1 MMIASVKN
9 TFYKLWATVKH
20 FCSLIF
26 PGLNVEWLLSLSVK
40 RKPDSRA
47 PSKQKSSM
55 LSASTTSTDLPSSS
69 NPSLDVLKH
78 MIHEVEHEIEE
89 YERWTGR
96 EVQGLQNSQGLTGFT
111 LSLVSSLCRLVRYLK
126 EVRLLVYSST
136 RLMAELGR
144 FFPSALKLLHSP
156 NKIFSI
162 WVALFKMPQL
172 WIICWQGFA
181 S

>member
-1 MMIASVKN
+1 
-9 TFYKLWATVKH
+9 
-20 FCSLIF
+20 
-26 PGLNVEWLLSLSVK
+26 
-40 RKPDSRA
+40 
-47 PSKQKSSM
+47 M
-55 LSASTTSTDLPSSS
+55 LSASTASTDLPSSS

-162 WVALFKMPQL
+162 
-172 WIICWQGFA
+172 
-181 S
+181 